1 METSAQLNEAWDLLF
16 GGRFRDSLIPFSQAA
31 GDFRW
36 AAEAL
41 YGMGVAQLSLHED
54 VYAEAALWDSLQRAP
69 LNAEALFYLGLIAER
84 RGRREEAIGRY
95 RETLAM
101 AAGHAGA
108 KVRLAAVLSGSS
120 VRPSVVPLPASRP
133 PAPQV
138 LARPAAPMRPP
149 GPGSEPIDIEEV
161 ERLQRAVA
169 LSARPRAIA
178 YLGSL
183 DPEVLAP
190 LPVHPAT
197 ALLLAAFWF
206 GLALLRSALPFLA
219 AFITVLQVAAGA
231 GAVLQVL
238 GLALTGARAAR
249 MRVTIRHRHVRV
261 ERDLLKPGAVASMD
275 LAEVDS
281 VELRRTG
288 LQALT
293 GDGTLALRGRDG
305 TLLLCGVA
313 RGSRLTHLYRQLLEL
328 VEYLHGW

>member
-1 METSAQLNEAWDLLF
+1 MEKPAQLTEAWDLLF
-16 GGRFRDSLIPFSQAA
+16 GGRFRDSLVPFSQAA

-41 YGMGVAQLSLHED
+41 YGMGVAQLSLNED

-84 RGRREEAIGRY
+84 RGRRQEASGRY
-95 RETLAM
+95 REALAL
-101 AAGHAGA
+101 AGDHAGA
-108 KVRLAAVLSGSS
+108 RARLAAVQSGSS
-120 VRPSVVPLPASRP
+120 VRPAVVPLPASRP
-133 PAPQV
+133 AAPP
-138 LARPAAPMRPP
+138 LWRRPPAAPPP
-149 GPGSEPIDIEEV
+149 PAVDVDEV
-161 ERLQRAVA
+161 ELLRQAVS

-190 LPVHPAT
+190 LPVHPLT
-197 ALLLAAFWF
+197 AALLAAFWF
-206 GLALLRSALPFLA
+206 GLALLRARLPFLA

-238 GLALTGARAAR
+238 GLALTGLRAVR
-249 MRVTIRHRHVRV
+249 MRVTIRHGRVRV
-261 ERDLLKPGAVASMD
+261 ERDLLRPGGVAAID

-288 LQALT
+288 LQPLT
-293 GDGTLALRGRDG
+293 GDGTLALRGAGG
-305 TLLLCGVA
+305 TMLLCGIA
-313 RGSRLTHLYRQLLEL
+313 RGSRLTQLYRQLLEL
-328 VEYLHGW
+328 IDHLHGR